1 MRKCGNMCLYR
12 RALTGVFAVLLAV
25 EISACGGKAKPGQ
38 ETGVNQKAE
47 ITQEKASAPVW
58 KDMRPERSM
67 ELSYAKQFSVDYYD
81 GGYDLIQVQDDST
94 CLVVPEGAAVPEGL
108 PASITVL
115 QKPLDHVYLAATSA
129 MDLIAALGR
138 VDRITLSGTK
148 ESGWYVDAARQAMED
163 GTLSYAGKYS
173 APDYEQILSS
183 GCDLALEST
192 MIYHVPDVKAQ
203 LEQLKIPVFVE
214 RSSYEEHP
222 LGRMEWIRLYGV
234 LGYSD
239 RTPAKYT
246 MTFPK
251 GYNAPSLKQENLIIK
266 RVVPENYEFGRIEIE
281 SPSGNPIRVYDL
293 ERTLCDILRGSGSD
307 VQIVGEAMKRYAASK
322 DKNIH
327 KLMQYADQLR
337 VKPKVLRYMEVLL

>member
-1 MRKCGNMCLYR
+1 MNAKEKIEE
-12 RALTGVFAVLLAV
+12 LL
-25 EISACGGKAKPGQ
+25 E
-38 ETGVNQKAE
+38 
-47 ITQEKASAPVW
+47 AS
-58 KDMRPERSM
+58 
-67 ELSYAKQFSVDYYD
+67 
-81 GGYDLIQVQDDST
+81 
-94 CLVVPEGAAVPEGL
+94 
-108 PASITVL
+108 
-115 QKPLDHVYLAATSA
+115 
-129 MDLIAALGR
+129 
-138 VDRITLSGTK
+138 
-148 ESGWYVDAARQAMED
+148 ED
-163 GTLSYAGKYS
+163 GTITAAQVTEAGLHRSVLQEFVK
-173 APDYEQILSS
+173 S
-183 GCDLALEST
+183 GGMYRFGRGL
-192 MIYHVPDVKAQ
+192 YV
-203 LEQLKIPVFVE
+203 
-214 RSSYEEHP
+214 RSSAWEDDFY
-222 LGRMEWIRLYGV
+222 LLQRKYGRGIYSHDTALYL

-251 GYNAPSLKQENLIIK
+251 GYNALSLKQENLIVK